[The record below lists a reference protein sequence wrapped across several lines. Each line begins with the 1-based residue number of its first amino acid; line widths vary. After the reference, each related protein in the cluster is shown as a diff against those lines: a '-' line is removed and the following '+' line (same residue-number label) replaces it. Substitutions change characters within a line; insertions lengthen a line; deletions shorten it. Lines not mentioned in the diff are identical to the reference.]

1 MVTWQVARW
10 QQGDSRQS
18 RSVSMQMMHS
28 ASTVT
33 RLWNLHTAPSL
44 YSQVP
49 SPACLVSSS
58 WAGAKLPVC
67 ARLGRW
73 VTVLPPSPLLA
84 ATARARALHLAPR
97 SASVSTR
104 GSGPDLGSGGQ
115 HGGRCPELT

>member
-1 MVTWQVARW
+1 MTWQVARW
-10 QQGDSRQS
+10 QQGDRRQS

-33 RLWNLHTAPSL
+33 RLWNLHTVPSL
-44 YSQVP
+44 SYPAIP

-67 ARLGRW
+67 ARLGRRL
-73 VTVLPPSPLLA
+73 TRPPSPLLE

-104 GSGPDLGSGGQ
+104 GSGPDLGQEVSRGG
-115 HGGRCPELT
+115 GDLS

>member
-1 MVTWQVARW
+1 M
-10 QQGDSRQS
+10 
-18 RSVSMQMMHS
+18 
-28 ASTVT
+28 
-33 RLWNLHTAPSL
+33 
-44 YSQVP
+44 
-49 SPACLVSSS
+49 
-58 WAGAKLPVC
+58 PVC